1 MSERHVAVAVSE
13 AVETVATAAA
23 AAAAVVVVDV
33 PVLSFHVGAVCG
45 SCSCHRRHLMGTAGI
60 VLAETDCG
68 PAESKTGCGLAA
80 GGQVMQSIGSSAGC
94 SVGDR

>member
-1 MSERHVAVAVSE
+1 
-13 AVETVATAAA
+13 
-23 AAAAVVVVDV
+23 
-33 PVLSFHVGAVCG
+33 
-45 SCSCHRRHLMGTAGI
+45 MGTAGI